1 MLGDGMAPRFAL
13 EDGLVCPACRGELER
28 IETGWTCRA
37 CSLEYARTQ
46 GFPDFLL
53 GDRFPDTAALRLLE
67 YEERANAACA
77 RDYYVPTLVRLL
89 SPASERRPRVLSV
102 GCGTGVD
109 VEILAGAGF
118 DAVGLDCGHRCEAWT
133 RRACSDRLLLARG
146 ERAPFRQGLF
156 DAVIMGCVFPHV
168 GVEGDSFEV
177 RPDFR
182 TQRLELARE
191 IARLLKPEGHLLVS
205 SPNRRFPFDLFHRR
219 DPTRRVPRPNR
230 PRDPFLLSFE
240 DYHELFVEGAGC
252 RAIRPL
258 PISGYWGFVN
268 MGARASTRL
277 LRGLLR
283 GWFDAVSSSS
293 VLRQSAL
300 SPWLCIDVVR

>member
-1 MLGDGMAPRFAL
+1 
-13 EDGLVCPACRGELER
+13 
-28 IETGWTCRA
+28 
-37 CSLEYARTQ
+37 
-46 GFPDFLL
+46 
-53 GDRFPDTAALRLLE
+53 
-67 YEERANAACA
+67 
-77 RDYYVPTLVRLL
+77 
-89 SPASERRPRVLSV
+89 
-102 GCGTGVD
+102 
-109 VEILAGAGF
+109 
-118 DAVGLDCGHRCEAWT
+118 
-133 RRACSDRLLLARG
+133 
-146 ERAPFRQGLF
+146 
-156 DAVIMGCVFPHV
+156 V